1 MNLTESSGSEDHNH
15 HVGGAHTALALTARW
30 RRAQAMLG
38 AVVTAS
44 ALAGSMVAGAATTTF
59 GVLLDTDNNINSGCT
74 ISTAD
79 GSFAG
84 VELVLNTTV
93 VANSTGYRVTGITLQ
108 SCTGSSLSAPVTL
121 DSAAYPVARGFGA
134 NGTSAVETYIPTA
147 YLPQSGLKMR
157 IGLTTSGA
165 DGITGADALLSSNGA
180 AILFDA
186 PPPLVV
192 PALSTMALGLTAL
205 LLALAVWYARRRG
218 WHGMQLVVVAVFAIS
233 LSGQIIAAIVR
244 DGLITDWSGVSAL
257 ATDPLGDAPAGTDV
271 SALYATY
278 DGPNLYF
285 RIDAALNSPP
295 VANPQSVTAKV
306 GETLNI
312 TLTGSDYEGATL
324 SYAVLVPPTQGV
336 LGGTAPNVTYTPNA
350 NATASDSF
358 TFKVNDGTLDSATA
372 TVSIT
377 NTRAP
382 QITSANS
389 AIFIP
394 TQANSF
400 TFASNGMPTPTAAFG
415 GCTPALPSVT
425 FVADANGGGTLSGSP
440 LVSEAGPHTCTFT
453 STNGVTPN
461 ATQSFTLTVG
471 GAPTITSAATVSVPE
486 LAPFTHTVTTTS
498 VGLPITG
505 MAQPTG
511 TLPSAVT
518 FTYAG
523 TPAAT
528 ATVGG
533 TPAVCT
539 RGTYPISLT
548 ASNIVGTTTQNFT
561 LTVRPVNQAPSFT
574 AGATVT
580 VNEDS
585 GPQTVAGWAT
595 ALNKGAP
602 CESAQ
607 VLTFEIT
614 GNTNSA
620 LFSTQPAV
628 NGTNGNLTFTPAPNA
643 NGTATITLRVRDD
656 GGVVDGG
663 VDVSATQNFVINV
676 TPVNDAPVLTAG
688 ATLAYTE
695 NGPAAV
701 IDNTITI
708 TDIDSANLVGATVVI
723 SGNYQNGQ
731 DVLAFVNAS
740 GITGNFVAGT
750 GTLTLTGSS
759 SLANYQTALRSVTYV
774 NTSDN
779 PSALTRTVS
788 WTVDDGG
795 ATANLSNTATSS
807 INVTPVNDAPV
818 VVAGNTVT
826 YTENS
831 PAIALSP
838 GLTANDVDSANL
850 TATTVQITGNYFN
863 GQDVLSFVNAGGIAG
878 VFSVA
883 TGTMTLT
890 GSASVATWQTA
901 LRSVAYVNTSENPST
916 LARTVTWI
924 VNDGA
929 ALSLPVTS
937 TVNVVAVNDAPVL
950 TAGAT
955 LAFTEG
961 GSAAVVD
968 GTVTVSDVDSV
979 NLTSATVQIT
989 ANYANGEDVLAFV
1002 NAGGITGSFAPATG
1016 TLTLTG
1022 VATLANYQAA
1032 LRSVTYN
1039 NTSITPSTLARTVT
1053 WIGNDGALP
1062 SAPVTSTINVIAVNS
1077 PPTINSVAPATAT
1090 EGALYTYGATRID
1103 ADGPGQTWSLLGT
1116 NTCAGAAIV
1125 PATGVYTFT
1134 PAGPV
1139 PPASCVVAIQVCDGG
1154 TPNLCA
1160 TQTTTVTITPVN
1172 DAPVINSTAP
1182 TPATED
1188 VAYTYNATRL
1198 DPDGPGQTW
1207 SLTAS
1212 NTCAGASIVAG
1223 TGVYTYTPVGPTPP
1237 ASCVIG
1243 IQVCD
1248 GGTPNLC
1255 ATQNTTLAITA
1266 VNSAPTISSAAP
1278 TTATEG
1284 SLYTYNATRT
1294 DLDGPGQTWSL
1305 LGTHTCGG
1313 SIVAGTGVFTF
1324 TPAGPVPP
1332 ASCVVAIQVC
1342 DGGTPNLCATQTTTV
1357 TITPV
1362 NDAPVINST
1371 APTPATEDVAYTY
1384 NATRLDPDGPG
1395 QTWSLTASNTC
1406 AGASIV
1412 AGTGVYTYTPVG
1424 PTPPASCVIG
1434 IQVCDGG
1441 TPNLCATQT
1450 TTLNITAVND
1460 APVINSAAPTTATED
1475 TLYTYTA
1482 TRVDPD
1488 GPAQAWSIA
1497 GTNTCAGASIVAGT
1511 GVYTFTPAG
1520 PIPPASCD
1528 VGIQVCDN
1536 GTPNLCAT
1544 QTTTVTIIAVNDPP
1558 IPTNPGTL
1566 AARVHI
1572 PVTFPA
1578 ATLGGTDPDLGVV
1591 TIDTVPTS
1599 VLAGATVTINADGSF
1614 TFSPPAEA
1622 TGTVV
1627 GFAYRVCDN
1636 GNPGPGVC
1644 SAYQNVSFNL
1654 TGPTIYYVKT
1664 AAVGSGNCTLTN
1676 ECTLATA
1683 LTNIGALTGRTIFI
1697 SDSAIYTQA
1706 VTLNSGGSLYGQGV
1720 TGASFDAVF
1729 GTSVPPVGA
1738 IPARPAIN
1746 ATRPFITS
1754 TGVTVALNSNNTVR
1768 GLNLTGTAGPT
1779 VSGNNFGTLTASDLS
1794 ITGGLP
1800 ALSLINGA
1808 AAATF
1813 DAVSS
1818 TGGATGVLL
1827 NAVTGTLNIN
1837 GGAISGATATGFS
1850 VIGGTA
1856 TINNAATVTSGA
1868 GARSI
1873 SVTGKTSGTATF
1885 SGAVTDNGTGISLTS
1900 NTGGTINF
1908 TGVITASTGGN
1919 TAFNATGG
1927 GTVAATNTAS
1937 TLTSTTGTALN
1948 VTNTTIGAGNLVF
1961 RSISV
1966 NGATTGINLSS
1977 TGSSGGL
1984 TVLGNSAGNCGGSVV
1999 DKNTVATAPVTA
2011 DCTGGTIQNAAT
2023 GIRLDNT
2030 ANVSLTRMRIT
2041 GNATHNFGIYATN
2054 TTNFSLNRSVI
2065 DGTIGVTTGGQDAP
2079 LVFGKLDVVG
2089 DPGINGLS
2097 GTANAITDSWIQ
2109 GGIEHNVE
2117 IYGQSNNFGL
2127 AVTRTVVK
2135 SNSVGGGA
2143 DGIQMELQGT
2153 ALGRVLVDNSQ
2164 FDDNKSQA
2172 IQAAANGSST
2182 VHFTL
2187 QNSRWSKT
2195 TQGNEGVVFSN
2206 GSNGQLFV
2214 DINNNLVPGTPAA
2227 GFGGAAIFVGQTP
2240 GNATASSRL
2249 HATVRNNTVTTPT
2262 TATNHTL
2269 IAYPTST
2276 VGAGAPGFVRF
2287 ENNTVTNHGLFNGII
2302 VNTPDAGTNPN
2313 FHATVLNNNIT
2324 HTDSVNA
2331 VNPIAINARQSSTAC
2346 LHIANNAATV
2356 PPSTGFVGVRARQVA
2371 PALVT
2376 LYDVPPAGTTAAFEL
2391 AANHPTAT
2399 TEVIGTIT
2407 LTGVICTSPTA
2418 PSAP

>member
-1 MNLTESSGSEDHNH
+1 MNLTESSGSDDHNH
-15 HVGGAHTALALTARW
+15 HVGGARTALALTARW
-30 RRAQAMLG
+30 RRAQATLG

-759 SLANYQTALRSVTYV
+759 SLANYQAALRSVTYV

-850 TATTVQITGNYFN
+850 TAATVQITGNYFN
-863 GQDVLSFVNAGGIAG
+863 GQDVLSFVNAGGITG

-901 LRSVAYVNTSENPST
+901 LRSVSYVNTSENPST

-924 VNDGA
+924 VSDGA

-937 TVNVVAVNDAPVL
+937 NVNVVAVNDAPVL

-989 ANYANGEDVLAFV
+989 ANYANGEDVLGFV

-1125 PATGVYTFT
+1125 PATGVY
-1134 PAGPV
+1134 
-1139 PPASCVVAIQVCDGG
+1139 
-1154 TPNLCA
+1154 
-1160 TQTTTVTITPVN
+1160 
-1172 DAPVINSTAP
+1172 
-1182 TPATED
+1182 
-1188 VAYTYNATRL
+1188 
-1198 DPDGPGQTW
+1198 
-1207 SLTAS
+1207 
-1212 NTCAGASIVAG
+1212 
-1223 TGVYTYTPVGPTPP
+1223 
-1237 ASCVIG
+1237 
-1243 IQVCD
+1243 
-1248 GGTPNLC
+1248 
-1255 ATQNTTLAITA
+1255 
-1266 VNSAPTISSAAP
+1266 
-1278 TTATEG
+1278 
-1284 SLYTYNATRT
+1284 
-1294 DLDGPGQTWSL
+1294 
-1305 LGTHTCGG
+1305 
-1313 SIVAGTGVFTF
+1313 TF

-2153 ALGRVLVDNSQ
+2153 AVGRVLVDNSQ

>member
-1255 ATQNTTLAITA
+1255 ATQ
-1266 VNSAPTISSAAP
+1266 
-1278 TTATEG
+1278 
-1284 SLYTYNATRT
+1284 
-1294 DLDGPGQTWSL
+1294 
-1305 LGTHTCGG
+1305 
-1313 SIVAGTGVFTF
+1313 
-1324 TPAGPVPP
+1324 
-1332 ASCVVAIQVC
+1332 
-1342 DGGTPNLCATQTTTV
+1342 
-1357 TITPV
+1357 
-1362 NDAPVINST
+1362 
-1371 APTPATEDVAYTY
+1371 
-1384 NATRLDPDGPG
+1384 
-1395 QTWSLTASNTC
+1395 
-1406 AGASIV
+1406 
-1412 AGTGVYTYTPVG
+1412 
-1424 PTPPASCVIG
+1424 
-1434 IQVCDGG
+1434 
-1441 TPNLCATQT
+1441 T

-2153 ALGRVLVDNSQ
+2153 AVGRVLVDNSQ

>member
-759 SLANYQTALRSVTYV
+759 SLANYQAALRSVTYV

-1125 PATGVYTFT
+1125 PATGVY
-1134 PAGPV
+1134 
-1139 PPASCVVAIQVCDGG
+1139 
-1154 TPNLCA
+1154 
-1160 TQTTTVTITPVN
+1160 
-1172 DAPVINSTAP
+1172 
-1182 TPATED
+1182 
-1188 VAYTYNATRL
+1188 
-1198 DPDGPGQTW
+1198 
-1207 SLTAS
+1207 
-1212 NTCAGASIVAG
+1212 
-1223 TGVYTYTPVGPTPP
+1223 
-1237 ASCVIG
+1237 
-1243 IQVCD
+1243 
-1248 GGTPNLC
+1248 
-1255 ATQNTTLAITA
+1255 
-1266 VNSAPTISSAAP
+1266 
-1278 TTATEG
+1278 
-1284 SLYTYNATRT
+1284 
-1294 DLDGPGQTWSL
+1294 
-1305 LGTHTCGG
+1305 
-1313 SIVAGTGVFTF
+1313 TF

>member
-1313 SIVAGTGVFTF
+1313 SIVVGTGVFTF

-1342 DGGTPNLCATQTTTV
+1342 DGGTPNL
-1357 TITPV
+1357 
-1362 NDAPVINST
+1362 
-1371 APTPATEDVAYTY
+1371 
-1384 NATRLDPDGPG
+1384 
-1395 QTWSLTASNTC
+1395 
-1406 AGASIV
+1406 
-1412 AGTGVYTYTPVG
+1412 
-1424 PTPPASCVIG
+1424 
-1434 IQVCDGG
+1434 
-1441 TPNLCATQT
+1441 
-1450 TTLNITAVND
+1450 
-1460 APVINSAAPTTATED
+1460 
-1475 TLYTYTA
+1475 
-1482 TRVDPD
+1482 
-1488 GPAQAWSIA
+1488 
-1497 GTNTCAGASIVAGT
+1497 
-1511 GVYTFTPAG
+1511 
-1520 PIPPASCD
+1520 
-1528 VGIQVCDN
+1528 
-1536 GTPNLCAT
+1536 
-1544 QTTTVTIIAVNDPP
+1544 
-1558 IPTNPGTL
+1558 
-1566 AARVHI
+1566 
-1572 PVTFPA
+1572 
-1578 ATLGGTDPDLGVV
+1578 
-1591 TIDTVPTS
+1591 
-1599 VLAGATVTINADGSF
+1599 
-1614 TFSPPAEA
+1614 
-1622 TGTVV
+1622 
-1627 GFAYRVCDN
+1627 
-1636 GNPGPGVC
+1636 
-1644 SAYQNVSFNL
+1644 
-1654 TGPTIYYVKT
+1654 
-1664 AAVGSGNCTLTN
+1664 
-1676 ECTLATA
+1676 
-1683 LTNIGALTGRTIFI
+1683 
-1697 SDSAIYTQA
+1697 
-1706 VTLNSGGSLYGQGV
+1706 
-1720 TGASFDAVF
+1720 
-1729 GTSVPPVGA
+1729 
-1738 IPARPAIN
+1738 
-1746 ATRPFITS
+1746 
-1754 TGVTVALNSNNTVR
+1754 
-1768 GLNLTGTAGPT
+1768 
-1779 VSGNNFGTLTASDLS
+1779 
-1794 ITGGLP
+1794 
-1800 ALSLINGA
+1800 
-1808 AAATF
+1808 
-1813 DAVSS
+1813 
-1818 TGGATGVLL
+1818 
-1827 NAVTGTLNIN
+1827 
-1837 GGAISGATATGFS
+1837 
-1850 VIGGTA
+1850 
-1856 TINNAATVTSGA
+1856 
-1868 GARSI
+1868 
-1873 SVTGKTSGTATF
+1873 
-1885 SGAVTDNGTGISLTS
+1885 
-1900 NTGGTINF
+1900 
-1908 TGVITASTGGN
+1908 
-1919 TAFNATGG
+1919 
-1927 GTVAATNTAS
+1927 
-1937 TLTSTTGTALN
+1937 
-1948 VTNTTIGAGNLVF
+1948 
-1961 RSISV
+1961 
-1966 NGATTGINLSS
+1966 
-1977 TGSSGGL
+1977 
-1984 TVLGNSAGNCGGSVV
+1984 
-1999 DKNTVATAPVTA
+1999 
-2011 DCTGGTIQNAAT
+2011 
-2023 GIRLDNT
+2023 
-2030 ANVSLTRMRIT
+2030 
-2041 GNATHNFGIYATN
+2041 
-2054 TTNFSLNRSVI
+2054 
-2065 DGTIGVTTGGQDAP
+2065 
-2079 LVFGKLDVVG
+2079 
-2089 DPGINGLS
+2089 
-2097 GTANAITDSWIQ
+2097 
-2109 GGIEHNVE
+2109 
-2117 IYGQSNNFGL
+2117 
-2127 AVTRTVVK
+2127 
-2135 SNSVGGGA
+2135 
-2143 DGIQMELQGT
+2143 
-2153 ALGRVLVDNSQ
+2153 
-2164 FDDNKSQA
+2164 
-2172 IQAAANGSST
+2172 
-2182 VHFTL
+2182 
-2187 QNSRWSKT
+2187 
-2195 TQGNEGVVFSN
+2195 
-2206 GSNGQLFV
+2206 
-2214 DINNNLVPGTPAA
+2214 
-2227 GFGGAAIFVGQTP
+2227 
-2240 GNATASSRL
+2240 
-2249 HATVRNNTVTTPT
+2249 
-2262 TATNHTL
+2262 
-2269 IAYPTST
+2269 
-2276 VGAGAPGFVRF
+2276 
-2287 ENNTVTNHGLFNGII
+2287 
-2302 VNTPDAGTNPN
+2302 
-2313 FHATVLNNNIT
+2313 
-2324 HTDSVNA
+2324 
-2331 VNPIAINARQSSTAC
+2331 
-2346 LHIANNAATV
+2346 
-2356 PPSTGFVGVRARQVA
+2356 
-2371 PALVT
+2371 
-2376 LYDVPPAGTTAAFEL
+2376 
-2391 AANHPTAT
+2391 
-2399 TEVIGTIT
+2399 
-2407 LTGVICTSPTA
+2407 
-2418 PSAP
+2418 

>member
-1 MNLTESSGSEDHNH
+1 MNLTESSGSDDHNH
-15 HVGGAHTALALTARW
+15 HVGGARTALALTARW

-180 AILFDA
+180 PILFDA

-759 SLANYQTALRSVTYV
+759 SLANYQAALRSVTYV

-850 TATTVQITGNYFN
+850 TAATVQITSNYFN
-863 GQDVLSFVNAGGIAG
+863 GQDVLSFANAGGITG
-878 VFSVA
+878 VFSAA

-901 LRSVAYVNTSENPST
+901 LRSVSYVNTSENPST

-989 ANYANGEDVLAFV
+989 ANYANGEDVLGFV

-1022 VATLANYQAA
+1022 AATLANYQAA

-1077 PPTINSVAPATAT
+1077 PPTINSIAPATAT
-1090 EGALYTYGATRID
+1090 EGALYTYGATRVD
-1103 ADGPGQTWSLLGT
+1103 ADGPGQTWSLLGA

-1188 VAYTYNATRL
+1188 VAYTYNATR
-1198 DPDGPGQTW
+1198 
-1207 SLTAS
+1207 
-1212 NTCAGASIVAG
+1212 N
-1223 TGVYTYTPVGPTPP
+1223 
-1237 ASCVIG
+1237 
-1243 IQVCD
+1243 
-1248 GGTPNLC
+1248 
-1255 ATQNTTLAITA
+1255 
-1266 VNSAPTISSAAP
+1266 
-1278 TTATEG
+1278 
-1284 SLYTYNATRT
+1284 
-1294 DLDGPGQTWSL
+1294 
-1305 LGTHTCGG
+1305 
-1313 SIVAGTGVFTF
+1313 
-1324 TPAGPVPP
+1324 
-1332 ASCVVAIQVC
+1332 
-1342 DGGTPNLCATQTTTV
+1342 
-1357 TITPV
+1357 
-1362 NDAPVINST
+1362 
-1371 APTPATEDVAYTY
+1371 
-1384 NATRLDPDGPG
+1384 DPDGPG

-1808 AAATF
+1808 AAASF

-2153 ALGRVLVDNSQ
+2153 AVGRVLVDNSQ

-2195 TQGNEGVVFSN
+2195 SQGNEGVLFSN

>member
-1 MNLTESSGSEDHNH
+1 MNLTESSGSDDHNH
-15 HVGGAHTALALTARW
+15 HVGGARTALALTARW

-180 AILFDA
+180 PILFDA

-1255 ATQNTTLAITA
+1255 ATQ
-1266 VNSAPTISSAAP
+1266 
-1278 TTATEG
+1278 
-1284 SLYTYNATRT
+1284 
-1294 DLDGPGQTWSL
+1294 
-1305 LGTHTCGG
+1305 
-1313 SIVAGTGVFTF
+1313 
-1324 TPAGPVPP
+1324 
-1332 ASCVVAIQVC
+1332 
-1342 DGGTPNLCATQTTTV
+1342 
-1357 TITPV
+1357 
-1362 NDAPVINST
+1362 
-1371 APTPATEDVAYTY
+1371 
-1384 NATRLDPDGPG
+1384 
-1395 QTWSLTASNTC
+1395 
-1406 AGASIV
+1406 
-1412 AGTGVYTYTPVG
+1412 
-1424 PTPPASCVIG
+1424 
-1434 IQVCDGG
+1434 
-1441 TPNLCATQT
+1441 T

-2153 ALGRVLVDNSQ
+2153 AVGRVLVDNSQ

>member
-1 MNLTESSGSEDHNH
+1 MNLTESSGSDDHNH
-15 HVGGAHTALALTARW
+15 HVGGARTALALTARW

-863 GQDVLSFVNAGGIAG
+863 GQDVLSFVNAGGITG

-1125 PATGVYTFT
+1125 PATGVY
-1134 PAGPV
+1134 
-1139 PPASCVVAIQVCDGG
+1139 
-1154 TPNLCA
+1154 
-1160 TQTTTVTITPVN
+1160 
-1172 DAPVINSTAP
+1172 
-1182 TPATED
+1182 
-1188 VAYTYNATRL
+1188 
-1198 DPDGPGQTW
+1198 
-1207 SLTAS
+1207 
-1212 NTCAGASIVAG
+1212 
-1223 TGVYTYTPVGPTPP
+1223 
-1237 ASCVIG
+1237 
-1243 IQVCD
+1243 
-1248 GGTPNLC
+1248 
-1255 ATQNTTLAITA
+1255 
-1266 VNSAPTISSAAP
+1266 
-1278 TTATEG
+1278 
-1284 SLYTYNATRT
+1284 
-1294 DLDGPGQTWSL
+1294 
-1305 LGTHTCGG
+1305 
-1313 SIVAGTGVFTF
+1313 TF

-2153 ALGRVLVDNSQ
+2153 AVGRVLVDNSQ